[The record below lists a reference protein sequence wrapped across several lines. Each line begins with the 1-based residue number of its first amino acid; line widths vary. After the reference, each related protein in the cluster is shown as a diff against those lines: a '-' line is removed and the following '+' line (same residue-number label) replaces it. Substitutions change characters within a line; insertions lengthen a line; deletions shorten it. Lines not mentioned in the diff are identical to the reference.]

1 MKKSTLLKIVS
12 EEVQRAIQEY
22 GMESI
27 YFSPAGFEQ
36 IGTAKEKRL
45 QRYSDPEKWRV
56 VAMQMGA
63 IVRDRGDDWIAEL
76 PNGKILGTFGKMTQ
90 YGTLTFFN

>member
-1 MKKSTLLKIVS
+1 MKKRELLKIVK
-12 EEVQRAIQEY
+12 EEIQRVIHEY

-27 YFSPAGFEQ
+27 YFTPGGFEQ
-36 IGTAKEKRL
+36 VGHPREKRL
-45 QRYSDPEKWRV
+45 QRYSNPEKWRV
-56 VAMQMGA
+56 TAMQMGA
-63 IVRDRGDDWIAEL
+63 VIKDRGDDWIAQL